1 MAKLYG
7 RIKDDPAGAG
17 NAKPDMRGS
26 IKVGGYTGQD
36 SEEKNREAALWLK
49 NLVDEFQDGDSTWIS
64 MAVWKRE
71 ERETGEPYLSIC
83 LEDNSWKKN
92 KPAAPPKSAN
102 NTGDDPFA
110 V

>member
-26 IKVGGYTGQD
+26 IKVGGFIGLD
-36 SEEKNREAALWLK
+36 AEEKNREAALWLK
-49 NLVDEFQDGDSTWIS
+49 NLVDQFQEEQSTWIS
-64 MAVWKRE
+64 MAIWKRKD
-71 ERETGEPYLSIC
+71 RDTDEPYLSIC
-83 LEDNSWKKN
+83 LEDNSWKKG
-92 KPAAPPKSAN
+92 KTLPAKKDTARN
-102 NTGDDPFA
+102 DDPFA